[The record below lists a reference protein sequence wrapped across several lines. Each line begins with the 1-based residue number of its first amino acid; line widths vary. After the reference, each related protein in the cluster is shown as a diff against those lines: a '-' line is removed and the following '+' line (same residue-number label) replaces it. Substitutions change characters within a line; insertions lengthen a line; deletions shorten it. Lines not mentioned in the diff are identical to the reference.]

1 MGFFGGYLSKYGKLI
16 YHKDFLNSDEISKL
30 RFRFLFVLNSLTLL
44 AYCAFI
50 PRFMISYSTVHSGIY
65 GILFFGFALIATSL
79 ILQRYRGLYK
89 TSAMLTVFGS
99 YLNPTVMIFF
109 TGGIESP
116 AVFWIGVLPICASTV
131 LGKRW
136 ALIGA
141 FLSLTVMGSFVALG
155 MMGPNYHY
163 QVIPG
168 VDEFIIERNMNSIVF
183 VIVMAA
189 LTYMISYLTEKSLKM
204 LRHKNRQ
211 IEELLRIVVHDLNNP
226 ITVLKSKVRQVERKK
241 EFEQKDIQ
249 ALNRSIVLMG
259 NITETVRN
267 LLLSTQSNSKSQF
280 TQINLFE
287 PLSRSIQNFEVIAE
301 EKNIK
306 IDFKASTEHAKIWG
320 DEVII
325 HVQIFNNLISNAIKF
340 APEGSV
346 ITVQLSDEE
355 RDFKISIDDK
365 GPGIDQEKLEN
376 IFDIWIGKSTEGT
389 AGEKGTGFGLNIVKN
404 FLEHFDA
411 RIEVKTST
419 DEVNHGTSF
428 ELYFP
433 KSFLKGT
440 GNRVLSVDRR
450 ISNVKI

>member
-1 MGFFGGYLSKYGKLI
+1 
-16 YHKDFLNSDEISKL
+16 
-30 RFRFLFVLNSLTLL
+30 
-44 AYCAFI
+44 
-50 PRFMISYSTVHSGIY
+50 
-65 GILFFGFALIATSL
+65 
-79 ILQRYRGLYK
+79 
-89 TSAMLTVFGS
+89 
-99 YLNPTVMIFF
+99 
-109 TGGIESP
+109 
-116 AVFWIGVLPICASTV
+116 
-131 LGKRW
+131 
-136 ALIGA
+136 
-141 FLSLTVMGSFVALG
+141 
-155 MMGPNYHY
+155 
-163 QVIPG
+163 
-168 VDEFIIERNMNSIVF
+168 
-183 VIVMAA
+183 
-189 LTYMISYLTEKSLKM
+189 
-204 LRHKNRQ
+204 
-211 IEELLRIVVHDLNNP
+211 
-226 ITVLKSKVRQVERKK
+226 
-241 EFEQKDIQ
+241 
-249 ALNRSIVLMG
+249 MG

-306 IDFKASTEHAKIWG
+306 IDFKASTEDAKIWG

-340 APEGSV
+340 APEDSV

-376 IFDIWIGKSTEGT
+376 IFDIWIGKSTAGT

-433 KSFLKGT
+433 KVS
-440 GNRVLSVDRR
+440 
-450 ISNVKI
+450 